1 MRPVLVALTVIGA
14 LTGRTLAADTIEL
27 TNGDRITGTII
38 ELKAGTLEMQVGT
51 KGKVT
56 VPWKEVTAIETSTPQ
71 RIKLTSGD
79 VVEGATFV
87 RRRDG
92 VFVAAPA
99 LAGQRPVTPAD
110 IAGIAVPERPPWTG
124 GVSGLLAGTSGNSE
138 TLILGARLNL
148 LRDTEDDRL
157 EFYGRGDFG
166 QQEDPDDGEDETTVQ
181 KATGGV
187 NYDYIFH
194 DPWFVGTLLQF
205 DHDFLQDLVLRTRIG
220 AGPGYRFIKTEDME
234 LLGRAGIAYV
244 NEDYRDSSDTE
255 DRSFVA
261 GYLSERY
268 RWTISE
274 TQRLMQGLD
283 ITPNLEDFGDTLF
296 HFDIAF
302 QQDVAKGFFL
312 EVSFADDYDTEPAEG
327 RKKND
332 MTYGLGLGYRL

>member
-1 MRPVLVALTVIGA
+1 MRALVIAALLLGA
-14 LTGRTLAADTIEL
+14 VGASAADVIEL
-27 TNGDRITGTII
+27 ANGDRISGTVV
-38 ELKAGTLEMQVGT
+38 ELKGGTLVMQVGD

-56 VPWKEVTAIETSTPQ
+56 VPWKEVTSIEMATPQ
-71 RIKLTSGD
+71 RIKLASGD
-79 VVEGATFV
+79 VVEQATFV
-87 RRRDG
+87 RQDDG
-92 VFVAAPA
+92 VFVSAPA
-99 LAGQRPVTPAD
+99 LAGQRPVAPAD
-110 IAGIAVPERPPWTG
+110 IAGIAVPERPPWEG
-124 GVSGLLAGTSGNSE
+124 FASVLAAGTSGNSE
-138 TLILGARLNL
+138 TLVLGARANL

-166 QQEDPDDGEDETTVQ
+166 QQEDPDTGEDETTVQ

-187 NYDYIFH
+187 NYDYFFLE
-194 DPWFVGTLLQF
+194 PWFVGAFTQF

-244 NEDYRDSSDTE
+244 NENYRDSSDTE

-261 GYLSERY
+261 AFLSERY
-268 RWTISE
+268 RWTLSE
-274 TQRLMQGLD
+274 TQRLIQGLD

-302 QQDVAKGFFL
+302 QQDVAKGIFL
-312 EVSFADDYDTEPAEG
+312 DVSFADDYDTEPAEG

-332 MTYGLGLGYRL
+332 MTYGVGLGYRF